1 MSQPRDPAV
10 AEIGGGVGAGKCM
23 SGMEKT
29 RSHLAKH
36 PACAGSYLE
45 PGEAEQGAPV
55 ERRGSLS
62 ETKATCQQQEAT
74 EPLWPQ
80 F

>member
-10 AEIGGGVGAGKCM
+10 AETGGGVGAGKRM
-23 SGMEKT
+23 SGVEKA
-29 RSHLAKH
+29 RSHVAKH

-45 PGEAEQGAPV
+45 PGEAKQDAAV
-55 ERRGSLS
+55 EHRGSLS
-62 ETKATCQQQEAT
+62 ETKTTCQQQEIT